1 MKNKNIREY
10 YVHLWKIHFDLEY
23 NLFLLKNYLSIET
36 VDRVFEKRKRIQNP
50 FDNVNQI
57 ISDYELLILDL
68 KKNKYYLVLDKGRYI
83 AQSLRIILS
92 YIIRIKFVR

>member
-1 MKNKNIREY
+1 MKNKDIREY
-10 YVHLWKIHFDLEY
+10 YVYLWKIHFDLEY

-50 FDNVNQI
+50 FDNINQI

-92 YIIRIKFVR
+92 YINRIKFVR

>member
-1 MKNKNIREY
+1 MKNKDIREY
-10 YVHLWKIHFDLEY
+10 YVYLWKIHFDLEY

-50 FDNVNQI
+50 FDNINQI

-68 KKNKYYLVLDKGRYI
+68 KKNRYYIVLDKGRYI

-92 YIIRIKFVR
+92 YITRIKFVR

>member
-1 MKNKNIREY
+1 MKNKDICEY
-10 YVHLWKIHFDLEY
+10 YVYLWKIHFDLEY

-68 KKNKYYLVLDKGRYI
+68 KKNKYYLVLNKGRYI

-92 YIIRIKFVR
+92 YITRIKFVR

>member
-1 MKNKNIREY
+1 MKNKDIREY
-10 YVHLWKIHFDLEY
+10 YVYLWKIHFDLEY

-36 VDRVFEKRKRIQNP
+36 VDCVFEKRKRIQNP
-50 FDNVNQI
+50 FDNINQI

-68 KKNKYYLVLDKGRYI
+68 KKNRYYIVLDKGRYI

-92 YIIRIKFVR
+92 YITRIKFVR